1 MQRPQ
6 VLISCCLIVIIGL
19 SIASKVY
26 AESDEQLLAGVN
38 SQNYRVRLDNLKIIE
53 RTTVEDS
60 QIFQVLE
67 DRLLKNQQSPSTH
80 SKHIDEMA
88 WTCKALASSAD
99 DRYLKTLQ
107 TVANSSQSPKLKK
120 HCTSALNRYGYY
132 KHRRGILS
140 QPQIAGLSAEASKY
154 IHLISSK
161 NPEMMRSGIRMLMT
175 SGMSDEVVFDK
186 VRDVLL
192 AQYNSSTDSK
202 YIDSLAWLC
211 KGLASSG
218 NQKYA
223 KDLKTVENNATSVKL
238 QRYARESRS
247 KLE

>member
-1 MQRPQ
+1 MLRTQF
-6 VLISCCLIVIIGL
+6 LMTCCLIMMLGL
-19 SIASKVY
+19 SIAGKVY
-26 AESDEQLLAGVN
+26 AESDKQLLAGVS
-38 SQNYRVRLDNLKIIE
+38 SQNYNVRLDSLKIIE
-53 RTTVEDS
+53 RSAVNDPK
-60 QIFQVLE
+60 IFQILE
-67 DRLLKNQQSPSTH
+67 NRLLKDQQSPSTQ

-120 HCTSALNRYGYY
+120 HCSSALNRYGYY
-132 KHRRGILS
+132 TQRRGILS

-218 NQKYA
+218 NPKYA
-223 KDLKTVENNATSVKL
+223 RDLQTVEKNANSIKL

-247 KLE
+247 KLD